1 MARVP
6 TLTTG
11 TRVRVKGNP
20 SGITLRSTTGEI
32 VKPDERDGYYIVR
45 LDEPAIV
52 YDVPD
57 TGQEISEIV
66 EAAENLDVIKP
77 AG

>member
-1 MARVP
+1 MTRVP
-6 TLTTG
+6 TLTIG
-11 TRVRVKGNP
+11 TRVRFKGNP
-20 SGITLRSTTGEI
+20 SGITLRSDTGE
-32 VKPDERDGYYIVR
+32 VVRTDRQDGYYIVR

-52 YDVPD
+52 HDVPD